1 MSDKAQWEWEVFT
14 VPDLS
19 VSASGTAQTLK
30 DAQGEVE
37 AEAFRIYGFVAP
49 YRVRLRVCNFAG
61 TESWRKDMADQ
72 NTPFASEW
80 YKT

>member
-1 MSDKAQWEWEVFT
+1 VSEGAQWEWEVFS

-19 VSASGTAQTLK
+19 VYASGTAPTLK

-37 AEAFRIYGFVAP
+37 AEAFRMYGFIAP
-49 YRVRLRVCNFAG
+49 YRVRLRVCNFDG
-61 TESWRKDMADQ
+61 TESWRKDMA
-72 NTPFASEW
+72 NTNKPFASEW